1 MFTNIVIFNKVSL
14 LSKNN
19 QCLLAISLALA
30 AGALFS
36 ACLDVPHAPN
46 DTQKIS
52 EVSVFARQFDE
63 AIEEPIKINSNEQA
77 ELIAEVTPG
86 KYKNRIKY
94 YWYNGDEILDS
105 GATYT
110 ISTTY
115 MASSFLSRNF
125 IPDRLL
131 IKDDEGNTLETTFSV
146 NVNNPPQILAETIP
160 ANGDTLYGNSHT
172 PFLFSWQSFDR
183 DGSKGLEN
191 VLEID
196 GVQYKVGELQQVM
209 QSGFSEGRHTFRI
222 LVTDSLGDKDS
233 TDKQEFF
240 VFGTPEAK

>member
-1 MFTNIVIFNKVSL
+1 MNIVIFNKVSL
-14 LSKNN
+14 LRKNN
-19 QCLLAISLALA
+19 QCLLNVSLALA
-30 AGALFS
+30 ASALFS

-46 DTQKIS
+46 DPQKIS
-52 EVSVFARQFDE
+52 NVSVFAKQFDE
-63 AIEEPIKINSNEQA
+63 AIEEPIKINSTEKA
-77 ELIAEVTPG
+77 ELIAEVTPS
-86 KYKNRIKY
+86 KYKNKIKY
-94 YWYNGDEILDS
+94 YWYNDDEILDS

-115 MASSFLSRNF
+115 MTSSFLSKNF
-125 IPDRLL
+125 IPDRLV
-131 IKDDEGNTLETTFSV
+131 IKDGEGNSLETTFTV
-146 NVNNPPQILAETIP
+146 KVNNPPQILAETIP
-160 ANGDTLYGNSHT
+160 ADGDTLYGNIHT

-196 GVQYKVGELQQVM
+196 GVQYQVGELQQVM
-209 QSGFSEGRHTFRI
+209 QSGFSAGTHTFRI

-240 VFGTPEAK
+240 VIDTTLGAK

>member
-1 MFTNIVIFNKVSL
+1 MKKTKRSVLDI
-14 LSKNN
+14 
-19 QCLLAISLALA
+19 CLALI
-30 AGALFS
+30 AGGLFS
-36 ACLDVPHAPN
+36 ACLDIPSPPK
-46 DTQKIS
+46 DTAKITS
-52 EVSVFARQFDE
+52 VNVFAKQFDE

-77 ELIAEVTPG
+77 ELIAEVTPS
-86 KYKNRIKY
+86 KYKNKIKY
-94 YWYNGDEILDS
+94 YWYNDDDILDS

-115 MASSFLSRNF
+115 MTSSFLSKNF
-125 IPDRLL
+125 IPNRLV
-131 IKDDEGNTLETTFSV
+131 IKDEEGNTLETTFSV

-160 ANGDTLYGNSHT
+160 ADGDTLYGNSHT

-196 GVQYKVGELQQVM
+196 GTQYQVGELQQVM

-240 VFGTPEAK
+240 VIDALEAE

>member
-1 MFTNIVIFNKVSL
+1 MD
-14 LSKNN
+14 
-19 QCLLAISLALA
+19 ISLAFA
-30 AGALFS
+30 AGVLFS
-36 ACLDVPHAPN
+36 ACLHVPHAPN
-46 DTQKIS
+46 DVQKIS
-52 EVSVFARQFDE
+52 NVSVFAKQFDE

-77 ELIAEVTPG
+77 ELIAEVTPS
-86 KYKNRIKY
+86 KYKNKIKY
-94 YWYNGDEILDS
+94 YWYNDDDILDS

-115 MASSFLSRNF
+115 MTSSFLSKNF
-125 IPDRLL
+125 IPNRLV
-131 IKDDEGNTLETTFSV
+131 IKDEEGNTLETTFSV

-160 ANGDTLYGNSHT
+160 ADGDTLYGNSHT

-196 GVQYKVGELQQVM
+196 GTQYQVGELQQVM
-209 QSGFSEGRHTFRI
+209 QSGFGEGRHTFRI

-240 VFGTPEAK
+240 VIDALEAE

>member
-1 MFTNIVIFNKVSL
+1 MSL

-19 QCLLAISLALA
+19 RSLLDISLAFA
-30 AGALFS
+30 AGVLFS

-46 DTQKIS
+46 NIQKIS
-52 EVSVFARQFDE
+52 NVSVFAKQFDE

-77 ELIAEVTPG
+77 ELIAEVTPS
-86 KYKNRIKY
+86 KYKNKIKY
-94 YWYNGDEILDS
+94 YWYNDDDILDS

-115 MASSFLSRNF
+115 MTSSFLSKNF
-125 IPDRLL
+125 IPNRLV
-131 IKDDEGNTLETTFSV
+131 IKDEEGNTLETTFSV

-160 ANGDTLYGNSHT
+160 ADGDTLYGNSHT

-196 GVQYKVGELQQVM
+196 GTQYQVGELQQVM
-209 QSGFSEGRHTFRI
+209 QSGFGEGRHTFRI

-233 TDKQEFF
+233 IAVQEFF
-240 VFGTPEAK
+240 VIDTLEAK

>member
-1 MFTNIVIFNKVSL
+1 MG
-14 LSKNN
+14 
-19 QCLLAISLALA
+19 ASLALA

-46 DTQKIS
+46 DVQKIS
-52 EVSVFARQFDE
+52 NVSVFAKQFDE

-77 ELIAEVTPG
+77 ELIAEVTPS
-86 KYKNRIKY
+86 KYKNKIKY
-94 YWYNGDEILDS
+94 YWYNDDDILDS

-115 MASSFLSRNF
+115 MTSSFLSKNF
-125 IPDRLL
+125 IPNRLV
-131 IKDDEGNTLETTFSV
+131 IKDEEGNTLETTFSV

-160 ANGDTLYGNSHT
+160 ADGDTLYGNSHT

-183 DGSKGLEN
+183 DGSQGLEN

-196 GVQYKVGELQQVM
+196 GTQYQVGELQQVM

-240 VFGTPEAK
+240 VIAALEAE